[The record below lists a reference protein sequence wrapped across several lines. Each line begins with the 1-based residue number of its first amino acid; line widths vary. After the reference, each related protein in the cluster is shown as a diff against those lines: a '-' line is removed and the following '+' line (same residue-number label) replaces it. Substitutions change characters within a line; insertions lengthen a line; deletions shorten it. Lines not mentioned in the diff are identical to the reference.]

1 MKFLLDESAE
11 LRLSSLL
18 RREGHDVKAV
28 ARDYPHGLPDD
39 DVLALAR
46 EERRVLITNDR
57 DFGELV
63 FRHRVA
69 HSGVI
74 FFRMHNQATTTKLA
88 RMQTLLQDYADQLDQ
103 FVIVTDRQV
112 RVRHTR
118 GQ

>member
-18 RREGHDVKAV
+18 QREGHDVKAV
-28 ARDYPHGLPDD
+28 AHDYPHGLPDD
-39 DVLALAR
+39 DMLALAR
-46 EERRVLITNDR
+46 DEQRILITNDR

-63 FRHRVA
+63 FRHRLA

-74 FFRMHNQATTTKLA
+74 FFRMRDQATTTKLA

-103 FVIVTDRQV
+103 FVAVTDRQV
-112 RVRHTR
+112 RVRRTR